1 MINYFLKKKN
11 FFFFLFFIISL
22 FSAFYT
28 VQEDFNKI
36 EIFFELNLK
45 KKLFIIILITLTLKI
60 TSYRYF
66 YFLKKLTK
74 YSSNY
79 NNWSKLFFQ
88 TILMNLFFQ
97 GPGHLVRAIKLKQK
111 NVTYSQYI
119 SINYIFFF
127 LIFFLN
133 YFLFLL
139 LLYFITEKKIIILIF
154 LILLVIILITTNKEV
169 YNFLIIIFNKKLK
182 FLNNKYKV
190 VIKKFLIDCNNFFL
204 KKNLLIFFFFTL
216 LIFCLEFLIFNLIT
230 SNFFS
235 NIDFYFIV
243 LIFMLIFYLNKIPF
257 LTNFIGLNE
266 IIVGLFLENLGF
278 EYVVGFF
285 IQLTYR
291 IFIFISAIFLTVLY
305 YLINL
310 KKSSSSA

>member
-1 MINYFLKKKN
+1 MINYSKKIN
-11 FFFFLFFIISL
+11 FFFFLFTIIS
-22 FSAFYT
+22 FFFAFYK

-36 EIFFELNLK
+36 EFFFELNLK
-45 KKLFIIILITLTLKI
+45 KKIFIIILIILTLKI

-79 NNWSKLFFQ
+79 NNWCKLFFQ
-88 TILMNLFFQ
+88 TTLMNLFFQ
-97 GPGHLVRAIKLKQK
+97 GPGHLLRAIKLKKK
-111 NVTYSQYI
+111 NVSYSQFI

-127 LIFFLN
+127 LIFTLN

-139 LLYFITEKKIIILIF
+139 FLYFITEKKIIIFIF
-154 LILLVIILITTNKEV
+154 LILLGITLIVTNREV
-169 YNFLIIIFNKKLK
+169 YNFLIIILDKKLK
-182 FLNNKYKV
+182 FLNNKYKSAT
-190 VIKKFLIDCNNFFL
+190 KKFLISCNKFFL

-216 LIFCLEFLIFNLIT
+216 LIFCLEFLIFYLIT
-230 SNFFS
+230 SNFFF
-235 NIDFYFIV
+235 NLDFYFIV

-257 LTNFIGLNE
+257 LMNFIGLNE

-278 EYVVGFF
+278 QFVQGFF
-285 IQLTYR
+285 IQLVYR
-291 IFIFISAIFLTVLY
+291 IFILISAIFLTVLY

-310 KKSSSSA
+310 KKSSSST